1 MIYLEGLVAV
11 YRPAKFD
18 YLKHVHKE
26 GNVVEV
32 VHVPEFWDCY
42 GPMEGP
48 TPGRLQEL
56 RQETAQAT
64 AALRDKVTN
73 ILTAAGVQAKFEA
86 LQGKEPWETIL
97 DFARKVNATLIVIG
111 SRDYL
116 KHVHKEGNVVEVVHV
131 PEFWDCY
138 GPMEGPSPGRLR
150 ELRQETAQTTA
161 ALRDKVTNI
170 LTAAGVQAK
179 FEALQ
184 GMEPW
189 ETVLDFARKVNATL
203 IVIGSRAQ

>member
-1 MIYLEGLVAV
+1 MAQSVVLICVDPSKHSDYALD
-11 YRPAKFD
+11 Y

-111 SRDYL
+111 SRGMGKVRRTFLGSVSDSVL
-116 KHVHKEGNVVEVVHV
+116 HHA
-131 PEFWDCY
+131 DC
-138 GPMEGPSPGRLR
+138 PVLICRHP
-150 ELRQETAQTTA
+150 Q
-161 ALRDKVTNI
+161 
-170 LTAAGVQAK
+170 VQG
-179 FEALQ
+179 Q
-184 GMEPW
+184 H
-189 ETVLDFARKVNATL
+189 
-203 IVIGSRAQ
+203 